1 MMVLH
6 HRVVGVGEVLGG
18 VRCPNMFMIG
28 EVGVGQPQ
36 GTDMGMGIHLLMTE

>member
-18 VRCPNMFMIG
+18 VRCPDMFAIG
-28 EVGVGQPQ
+28 EIGIGQPQ
-36 GTDMGMGIHLLMTE
+36 GTDVGAGIHLLATE